1 MNILAKIGCRIYQ
14 TCFHLALPLLPY
26 REPIC
31 LGSVAEISSVM
42 QEKGIKKPLLVTDS
56 FLRKF
61 GATKELE
68 DSLKE
73 AGISYAVY
81 DETRANPTVE
91 NAEAAKQVYLQ
102 SQCDSLIAFGGG
114 SAMDCAKA
122 VGALVKYP
130 KRSLNQIR
138 GDLKIW
144 RKLPPFFA
152 VPTTAGTGS
161 EVTVTAVIT
170 DEEKKY
176 KYTMNAFPL
185 ISHYVVM
192 DAKVTYTLPKHLT
205 STTGMDAMTHA
216 IEAYI
221 GRSTSKET
229 RRLCKEAVKLVLENV
244 QTAYHE
250 PTNNEAR
257 KNMLLAAYKA
267 GIAFSKS
274 YVGYIHAV
282 AHSLGGQ
289 YNVPHGLA
297 NSVLLPIFLEEY
309 GSAIHKKLY
318 ELACFAGIA
327 NKEDSYQA
335 GARKL
340 IDKIKELNQ
349 NMQIPKTLSGI
360 LPEDIP
366 TMAKHAHKEGNP
378 LYPVPILWNAKELE
392 RFTGWYRRR
401 EQYEH

>member
-1 MNILAKIGCRIYQ
+1 MNLFRKIFARTYQ
-14 TCFHLALPLLPY
+14 FCFHLALPVLPY
-26 REPIC
+26 REPVC
-31 LGSVAEISSVM
+31 LNSVLEIACEM
-42 QEKGIKKPLLVTDS
+42 KKKGIQKPLLVTDS
-56 FLRKF
+56 YLRNS

-68 DSLKE
+68 DSLLK

-81 DETRANPTVE
+81 DQTRANPTADNVE
-91 NAEAAKQVYLQ
+91 NAKKVYLQ
-102 SQCDSLIAFGGG
+102 EHCDSLIAFGGG

-122 VGALVKYP
+122 VGALVRYP
-130 KRSLNQIR
+130 KRNLEKIR
-138 GDLKIW
+138 GNLKIW

-205 STTGMDAMTHA
+205 ATTGMDALTHA
-216 IEAYI
+216 VEAYI

-244 QTAYHE
+244 QTAYYE
-250 PTNNEAR
+250 PTNYEAR
-257 KNMLLAAYKA
+257 TNMLQAAYKA

-297 NSVLLPIFLEEY
+297 NAVLLPIFLEEY

-318 ELACFAGIA
+318 QLACYAEIA
-327 NKEDSYQA
+327 NKEDSYEA
-335 GARKL
+335 GAKKL
-340 IDKIKELNQ
+340 IDKIKDLNK
-349 NMQIPKTLSGI
+349 NMQIPTTISGI
-360 LPEDIP
+360 LSKDIP
-366 TMAKHAHKEGNP
+366 TMAKHADQEGNP

-392 RFTGWYRRR
+392 RFYHMVSEESVVCT
-401 EQYEH
+401 